1 MIQWFDLQH
10 SGEGAGDLQL
20 LVVLLEEEEEVWDLV
35 WVEGMLEIVWC

>member
-10 SGEGAGDLQL
+10 SGEEAGDLQL
-20 LVVLLEEEEEVWDLV
+20 LVVLEVEEEAGDLV